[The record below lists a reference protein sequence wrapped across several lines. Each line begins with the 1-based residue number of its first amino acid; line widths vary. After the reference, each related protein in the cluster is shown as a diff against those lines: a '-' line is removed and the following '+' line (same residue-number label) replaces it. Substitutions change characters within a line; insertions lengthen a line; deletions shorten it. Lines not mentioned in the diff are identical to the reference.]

1 MTRKIVQILVHCLV
15 SCLAAKRQ
23 VRQRDKRRI
32 RYLVSKEKHSYNQPI
47 ISLLDIVFSQT
58 CILSMMA
65 VWMMEL
71 LTQNACKSV
80 RQHKSFIS
88 L

>member
-32 RYLVSKEKHSYNQPI
+32 RYLVSKSANNIAFGYCLFTDMYIKHDGCMDDGAFNPER
-47 ISLLDIVFSQT
+47 L
-58 CILSMMA
+58 
-65 VWMMEL
+65 
-71 LTQNACKSV
+71 
-80 RQHKSFIS
+80 
-88 L
+88 